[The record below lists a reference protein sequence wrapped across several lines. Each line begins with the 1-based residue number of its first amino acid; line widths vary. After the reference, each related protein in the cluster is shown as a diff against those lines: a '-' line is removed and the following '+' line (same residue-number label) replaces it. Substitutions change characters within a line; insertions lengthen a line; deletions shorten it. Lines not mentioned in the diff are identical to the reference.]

1 MPLRIAF
8 MRERPDLVMNPDS
21 RLAQELFD
29 RALQF
34 PPGERAAFLAGACGS
49 NLPLRHRVEALLAAA
64 EEATGFLPEGP
75 SEKSDTTVLQETA
88 VTEDVGTQIGRY
100 KLLEKLGEGG
110 FGSVWAAEQKEPVR
124 RRVAL
129 KIIKLGMDTQQVVA
143 RFEAE
148 RQALAMMDHPNIAK
162 VLDAGSTETGRPY
175 FVMELVKGIAIT
187 KYCTHENLPTKE
199 RLELFIKVCQAIQH
213 AHQKGI
219 IHRDIKPSNI
229 MVTLHDGVPVPK
241 VIDFGIAKATQQELT
256 EKTIYTQY
264 SQFIGTPVYMS
275 PEQAEMSGLD
285 IDTRT
290 DIYSLGVLLYELLTG
305 STPFDSKELLNS
317 GLEGMRKIIREREPI
332 RPSTRLR
339 QTQTAPSSP
348 GSVHVPRPTVLASDL
363 DWIVMKCLA
372 KDRARRYET
381 ANGLGADLRRHL
393 DHEPIVA
400 RPPSTSYRLQMALR
414 RHRFAF
420 AAAGAVSAALVIGIA
435 VSAWQARRATI
446 ARDEAQRARQAEQE
460 QTRKALESQA
470 QAEQA
475 AHQAREAEKA
485 ERDQREVADVRRRE
499 SQDRL
504 VRMRV
509 ANGNRLAEQGDS
521 LNALAWFVNAIELD
535 PTDPV
540 RVDMHRRRIE
550 SLLLRSPHI
559 VQIWEEESLI
569 HFEFSPDGLACLT
582 GVTTTNAI
590 FKERSELRVWNT
602 STGELL
608 LKPLRFETRL
618 QGLGFLP
625 GNRSFYSLAGGEL
638 RVWDR
643 TTGLSV
649 SAPMPHQQYYFARP
663 AFSLDGTRVLTVLT
677 ASGGDDSRNKV
688 QVVVRDAQSGALIG
702 RPIPVKAW
710 VWSLEVLPGGQ
721 RFRVGLVDDVAV
733 EFLVEEYSLE
743 TGERV
748 AASGRM
754 DANRTWP
761 LGDWRVAQWESN
773 DLLRILNLRTGASS
787 APIQHRG
794 MIYRPK
800 LASDGT
806 ILATPSFDGTVG
818 LWDPTTGAPVAPPL
832 VHEHAVAVVN
842 FSADGQCLISGSYD
856 YTARVWDP
864 RTGNPVGPPMPHSGA
879 IETTVEL
886 NGDGSRALVRSG
898 KLLLL
903 WNVTANEGAPRELKH
918 PEGASQMRFR
928 PGTRELL
935 TGGNDGSVRMWTLT
949 QSTPR
954 WEVRGHL
961 GPIRSVAFTA
971 DGRLAATAGED
982 GMVRLWEADS
992 GRPVGVPFRHEAALR
1007 HVEFSPDGR
1016 RLLAVSTSN
1025 EGGAVE
1031 QRIKAPSPESAG
1043 GRGGGRA
1050 RVWDLQQGKPE
1061 WDLVHP
1067 ENLITAHFNPGGG
1080 SILSVTDT
1088 GDLCVWSL
1096 RDDALPRRLAEAI
1109 PWEVRSAEFSPDGR
1123 RVVVAILSGGSD
1135 PLMARVFDAETLVE
1149 VLAPLAHG
1157 DGVAY
1162 ACYSP
1167 DGRRIGTAGED
1178 HARVWD
1184 AESGAPLSPP
1194 LRLRGQ
1200 VRHLTFSPDSRM
1212 LLAVGDGGVARVWD
1226 AASGEPVT
1234 PLLYDGERKDQLDR
1248 VEACSDGAHFA
1259 VRDVKGGVHLW
1270 DLGQRKDL
1278 SLEQVLTRAKLLSSR
1293 KLDATETALEP
1304 VPPETVKALWTQ
1316 GRGKPLDDLI
1326 SSPPHRFTV
1335 HPRSQVVEVGTN
1347 VVFKVSVEPSSA
1359 RFQWRHNGEEIAGA
1373 TTDTLR
1379 LSAVSQKDVGN
1390 YVAEV
1395 RGSDA
1400 TLPPAYSHAA
1410 FLGLRQGGM
1419 LLGGLKRERYDSIRG
1434 LTLDR
1439 LTNNPAFPG
1448 SPSAVDSVGGF
1459 ESPDLG
1465 RDNYGL
1471 RLSGYVIP
1479 PQSGDYEFFLAADDQ
1494 AVLFLS
1500 TDESPEHLR
1509 QIAFKSVWG
1518 IPRDWAALGPPGPAS
1533 NVSLP
1538 QSLIQGRRY
1547 YVEAWLKEATGG
1559 DHLAVAWRPPGA
1571 PPLMEGDPP
1580 ISGGFLAFAEGSP
1593 GSGYLPQVSRGDAAD
1608 LDLLARRARWPE
1620 AVAVATRV
1628 LQAEPTN
1635 HVHYHRLAPLLVQV
1649 GDVEGYRN
1657 HCALEIARFRDTRE
1671 PNIAERL
1678 AKDCLILPESG
1689 ANMEVVTAWTEL
1701 AVVQGQAS
1709 PDFPWFQF
1717 SKALLEYRLGHYRQA
1732 ADWSRKVLS
1741 HARRDDVCRLDA
1753 LMVLAMA
1760 HRKLGEADFARSAF
1774 AEAKSQAVR
1783 LPTAASGDVGAEWLD
1798 WIIAQALLMEARGV
1812 IESGP

>member
-1 MPLRIAF
+1 
-8 MRERPDLVMNPDS
+8 MNPDH
-21 RLAQELFD
+21 RLAQDLFA
-29 RALQF
+29 RALEF
-34 PPGERAAFLAGACGS
+34 PPGERAAFLTGACGS
-49 NLPLRHRVEALLAAA
+49 NLPLRHRVEALLAAS
-64 EEATGFLPEGP
+64 EEATGFLPEDP
-75 SEKSDTTVLQETA
+75 SEKSATTVLQEA
-88 VTEDVGTQIGRY
+88 SLTEEVGTQIGRY

-162 VLDAGSTETGRPY
+162 VLDAGATETGRPY

-187 KYCTHENLPTKE
+187 KYCTHENLPTGE
-199 RLELFIKVCQAIQH
+199 RLDLFIKVCQAIQH

-264 SQFIGTPVYMS
+264 SQFIGTPAYMS

-285 IDTRT
+285 IDTRS

-305 STPFDSKELLNS
+305 ATPFDSKELLNS

-339 QTQTAPSSP
+339 QTQTVATSP
-348 GSVHVPRPTVLASDL
+348 EAVRVPRPTVLASDL
-363 DWIVMKCLA
+363 DWIVMKCLE

-381 ANGLGADLRRHL
+381 ANGLASDLRRHL

-414 RHRFAF
+414 RHRLAF
-420 AAAGAVSAALVIGIA
+420 AAAGAVTAALVIGIA
-435 VSAWQARRATI
+435 VSVWQARRAVH
-446 ARDEAQRARQAEQE
+446 ARDEAQRARQAEQD
-460 QTRKALESQA
+460 QTRKALEAQA

-475 AHQAREAEKA
+475 ARKSREAEKA

-521 LNALAWFVNAIELD
+521 LNALAWFVNALELD
-535 PTDPV
+535 QADPV

-550 SLLLRSPHI
+550 ALLVRSPRI
-559 VQIWEEESLI
+559 VQIWEEGTLI
-569 HFEFSPDGLACLT
+569 PFGFSPDGRACLT

-590 FKERSELRVWNT
+590 YKERSEIRLWDT
-602 STGELL
+602 STGDLL
-608 LKPLRFETRL
+608 LKPLAFDTRL
-618 QGLGFLP
+618 QSAGFVP
-625 GNRSFYSLAGGEL
+625 GNRSFYSVVGGEL

-643 TTGLSV
+643 TTGLPV
-649 SAPMPHQQYYFARP
+649 SAAMPHQRYYNATP
-663 AFSLDGTRVLTVLT
+663 AFIPDGTRVLTVLT
-677 ASGGDDSRNKV
+677 ASGGDDYGNED
-688 QVVVRDAQSGALIG
+688 QVVVRDAVTGIPIG
-702 RPIPVKAW
+702 KPVPVRAR
-710 VWSLEVLPGGQ
+710 VWSLEFLPGGQ
-721 RFRVGLVDDVAV
+721 RFRVNMVDDAAG
-733 EFLVEEYSLE
+733 EFLVREYSVE
-743 TGERV
+743 TGDPL
-748 AASGRM
+748 ATSGRT
-754 DANRTWP
+754 DARRTWP
-761 LGDWRVAQWESN
+761 LGDWRVAYWESS
-773 DLLRILNLRTGASS
+773 DSLRIRDMRTGESS
-787 APIQHRG
+787 PPIQHRG

-800 LASDGT
+800 FSPDGSR
-806 ILATPSFDGTVG
+806 LGTPSYDGTVG
-818 LWDPTTGAPVAPPL
+818 LWDPKTGARLTPPL
-832 VHEHAVAVVN
+832 VHEHVVGVVN
-842 FSADGQCLISGSYD
+842 FSADGQRLISGSYD
-856 YTARVWDP
+856 FTARVWDP
-864 RTGNPVGPPMPHSGA
+864 RTGNPVGPPLPHSGTVV
-879 IETTVEL
+879 TTAEL
-886 NGDGSRALVRSG
+886 NGDGTRALVRSG
-898 KLLLL
+898 NLLLL
-903 WNVTANEGAPRELKH
+903 WNLAASEGEPRRLKH

-928 PGTRELL
+928 PGTQELL
-935 TGGNDGSVRMWTLT
+935 TAGRDGSVRMWTLT

-954 WEVRGHL
+954 WDVGGHL
-961 GPIRSVAFTA
+961 GPVHSVAFTS

-982 GMVRLWEADS
+982 GMVRLWDPET
-992 GRPVGVPFRHEAALR
+992 GRPVGIPLRHEVVVK

-1016 RLLAVSTSN
+1016 RLLAVCASN
-1025 EGGAVE
+1025 EGGDVE
-1031 QRIKAPSPESAG
+1031 RRIKAPSVESAVG
-1043 GRGGGRA
+1043 TGGGRV

-1067 ENLITAHFNPGGG
+1067 ESLIVAHFNPNGG
-1080 SILSVTDT
+1080 SIVTATDT

-1096 RDDALPRRLAEAI
+1096 RNDGLPRRLAEVL

-1123 RVVVAILSGGSD
+1123 RVVVALLSGGSD

-1149 VLAPLAHG
+1149 VLSPLPHS
-1157 DGVAY
+1157 DGVSY
-1162 ACYSP
+1162 ARYSP

-1178 HARVWD
+1178 HARIWD
-1184 AESGAPLSPP
+1184 AETGAPISPP

-1200 VRHLTFSPDSRM
+1200 VRRLTFSPDNRM
-1212 LLAVGDGGVARVWD
+1212 LIAVGDGGVAQVWD

-1234 PLLYDGERKDQLDR
+1234 PLLYDGDQKDQLDR
-1248 VEACSDGAHFA
+1248 VEACSDGVHFA
-1259 VRDVKGGVHLW
+1259 VRDVEGGVHIW

-1293 KLDATETALEP
+1293 QLDATETALEP
-1304 VPPETVKALWTQ
+1304 IQPETVKALWTQ
-1316 GRGKPLDDLI
+1316 WRGKPLDTLAT
-1326 SSPPHRFTV
+1326 PPSHRLTT
-1335 HPRSQVVEVGTN
+1335 HPRTQVAEVGTN
-1347 VVFKVSVEPSSA
+1347 VVFKVSVEPPVA
-1359 RFQWRHNGEEIAGA
+1359 RFQWRHNGVEIAGA
-1373 TTDTLR
+1373 TNDALQING
-1379 LSAVSQKDVGN
+1379 VSLKDAGN

-1395 RGSDA
+1395 RGTDA
-1400 TLPPAYSHAA
+1400 TLPPAYSRAA
-1410 FLGLRQGGM
+1410 SLSLRQDGM
-1419 LLGGLKRERYDSIRG
+1419 LLGSLKRERYDSIRG
-1434 LTLDR
+1434 LTVDR

-1448 SPSAVDSVGGF
+1448 SPSAVDSVGEF

-1465 RDNYGL
+1465 RDHYGL

-1479 PQSGDYEFFLAADDQ
+1479 PQSGDYEFVLAGDDQ

-1509 QIAFKSVWG
+1509 QIAFMSAWG
-1518 IPRDWAALGPPGPAS
+1518 NPRDWTPRGPSGPSA

-1538 QSLIQGRRY
+1538 QSLVQGRRY
-1547 YVEAWLKEATGG
+1547 FVEAWLKEESGG
-1559 DHLAVAWRPPGA
+1559 EHLSVAWRPPGA
-1571 PPLMEGDPP
+1571 RPLAEGDPP
-1580 ISGGFLAFAEGSP
+1580 IPGSFLAFAEGP
-1593 GSGYLPQVSRGDAAD
+1593 QGSRYLPQVSHGDGVNI
-1608 LDLLARRARWPE
+1608 DLLGSRARWSE
-1620 AVAVATRV
+1620 ALAVVGRA

-1649 GDVEGYRN
+1649 GDLEGYRKN
-1657 HCALEIARFRDTRE
+1657 CALEVERFGNTRD
-1671 PNIAERL
+1671 PNVAERL
-1678 AKDCLILPESG
+1678 TKDCLILPESG
-1689 ANMEVVTAWTEL
+1689 ANVDVLNAWTEL
-1701 AVVQGQAS
+1701 AITQGQSS

-1717 SKALLEYRLGHYRQA
+1717 SKAFLEYRLGHYRPA
-1732 ADWSRKVLS
+1732 AEWSRKVLS

-1760 HRKLGEADFARSAF
+1760 HRKLGEVELARSAF
-1774 AEAKSQAVR
+1774 AEAEKQAAR
-1783 LPTAASGDVGAEWLD
+1783 LPTAESGDVGAEWLD
-1798 WIIAQALLMEARGV
+1798 WIIAQVLLQ
-1812 IESGP
+1812 ESRKVMNADR